1 MELVK
6 LYLSTSSRCR
16 NVETE
21 KSYALQYRCMIV
33 HIPKSQCTMEE
44 VFPKDE
50 CPPSYELCQRKSID
64 RWYCTIPVWL
74 IEKNEEL
81 KEIVNLLKTDYE

>member
-1 MELVK
+1 MDVVK
-6 LYLSTSSRCR
+6 LYLSSCSRCR

-21 KSYALQYRCMIV
+21 KSYALKWRNTIV
-33 HIPKSQCTMEE
+33 HIPKSQCTMDDVEITGDKLE
-44 VFPKDE
+44 
-50 CPPSYELCQRKSID
+50 

-81 KEIVNLLKTDYE
+81 KEIVNYLKTEYEEINRNN